1 MVCILSTKVKEIS
14 TSELKDK
21 SRVASSGYVLRDQKQ
36 SICKILVAELRA
48 NSFATG
54 SSNSS
59 SIDNSDNLS
68 TGSYSCL
75 KLKEV

>member
-1 MVCILSTKVKEIS
+1 MVCLLSTKVKEIS
-14 TSELKDK
+14 TIELKDK
-21 SRVASSGYVLRDQKQ
+21 SRVASSGSMLRDQKHK
-36 SICKILVAELRA
+36 ICKILVAELCA

-54 SSNSS
+54 SSDSS
-59 SIDNSDNLS
+59 SIDNSNNLA